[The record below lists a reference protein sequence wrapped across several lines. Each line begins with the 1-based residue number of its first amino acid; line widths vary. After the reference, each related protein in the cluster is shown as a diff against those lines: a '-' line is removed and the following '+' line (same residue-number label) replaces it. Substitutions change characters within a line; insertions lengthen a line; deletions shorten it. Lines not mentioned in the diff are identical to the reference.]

1 MRLLIERLRNY
12 STIQVRANENY
23 SSSEIELVDKV
34 CILKA
39 MIFPV
44 VTYGCESW
52 TIKKAESRRTDI
64 FNCSVGEDS

>member
-39 MIFPV
+39 MTFPV
-44 VTYGCESW
+44 VTHGCESW

-64 FNCSVGEDS
+64 F

>member
-1 MRLLIERLRNY
+1 MKLLIERLRSY
-12 STIQVRANENY
+12 LTIQVRVNENY
-23 SSSEIELVDKV
+23 SSNEIELADKV

-52 TIKKAESRRTDI
+52 TIKKAES
-64 FNCSVGEDS
+64 

>member
-1 MRLLIERLRNY
+1 MKIIVLMRLNL
-12 STIQVRANENY
+12 A
-23 SSSEIELVDKV
+23 DKV

-52 TIKKAESRRTDI
+52 TIKKAES
-64 FNCSVGEDS
+64 